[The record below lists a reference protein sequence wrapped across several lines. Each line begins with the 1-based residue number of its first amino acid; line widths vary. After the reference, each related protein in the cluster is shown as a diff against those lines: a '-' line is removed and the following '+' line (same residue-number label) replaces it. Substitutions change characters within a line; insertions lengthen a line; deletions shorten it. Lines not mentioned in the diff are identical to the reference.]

1 MGFNKKYLCEE
12 TIRIVAKYDDYVKFF
27 NHFKS
32 PDAIIS
38 LDKFSSE
45 IYNEI
50 CKLTINDKDKIIKI
64 LNKCK

>member
-1 MGFNKKYLCEE
+1 MGFNKKFLCEE
-12 TIRIVAKYDDYVKFF
+12 TIRIVAKDDDYVIFF

-32 PDAIIS
+32 PEAIVS
-38 LDKFSSE
+38 LDKFSSN

-50 CKLTINDKDKIIKI
+50 CKLSINDKDEIIKI